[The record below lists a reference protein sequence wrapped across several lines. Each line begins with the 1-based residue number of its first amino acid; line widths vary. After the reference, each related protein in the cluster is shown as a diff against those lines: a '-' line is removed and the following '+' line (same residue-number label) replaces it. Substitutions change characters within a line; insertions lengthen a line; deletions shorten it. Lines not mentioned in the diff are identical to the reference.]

1 MKTLTPGVKV
11 TDSAL
16 TQIVVRAAEQVEG
29 VRVRRPRR
37 HLDVEVG
44 DGSAR
49 VALELAVTY
58 GSVLPEVA
66 RGVQE
71 RVAAALGTMCAVTV
85 TGVDVSIEE
94 LA

>member
-1 MKTLTPGVKV
+1 MKTLAPGIRV

-37 HLDVEVG
+37 HLDVEVA
-44 DGSAR
+44 DGGAH

-71 RVAAALGTMCAVTV
+71 RVAAALGTMCDVNV

>member
-1 MKTLTPGVKV
+1 MKTLSAGVKV
-11 TDSAL
+11 TDAAL
-16 TQIVVRAAEQVEG
+16 TQIVVRAAEQADG

-37 HLDVEVG
+37 HVDVEVA
-44 DGSAR
+44 DGRAR
-49 VALELAVTY
+49 VTLELAVTY
-58 GSVLPEVA
+58 GHVLPEVA

-71 RVAAALGTMCAVTV
+71 RVAAALGTMCEVTV

>member
-1 MKTLTPGVKV
+1 MKTLAPGVKV

-37 HLDVEVG
+37 HLDVEVA

-49 VALELAVTY
+49 VGLELAVTY
-58 GSVLPEVA
+58 GHVLPEVA

>member
-1 MKTLTPGVKV
+1 MKTLAPGIRV
-11 TDSAL
+11 TESAL
-16 TQIVVRAAEQVEG
+16 TQIVVRSAEQVEG

-37 HLDVEVG
+37 HLDVQIG

-49 VALELAVTY
+49 VALELAVAY
-58 GSVLPEVA
+58 GRVLPDAA
-66 RGVQE
+66 REVQE
-71 RVAAALGTMCAVTV
+71 RVAAALGTMCEVTV

>member
-1 MKTLTPGVKV
+1 MKTLAPGVRA

-16 TQIVVRAAEQVEG
+16 TQIVVRAAEQAEG

-44 DGSAR
+44 DGSAH

-58 GSVLPEVA
+58 GHVLPDIA

-71 RVAAALGTMCAVTV
+71 RVAAALGTMCDVTV

>member
-1 MKTLTPGVKV
+1 MKTVAPGVRV

-37 HLDVEVG
+37 HLDVEVA
-44 DGSAR
+44 DGSGH
-49 VALELAVTY
+49 VTLELAVAY

-71 RVAAALGTMCAVTV
+71 RVAAALGTMCDVTV

-94 LA
+94 LV